1 MFSDHGKQD
10 NSRKNSLNNEN
21 LFFLLLEEEQTLRG
35 VQDRSYKTCHFC
47 EGHSLQKEK
56 NLSRFQRGIL
66 SHSIFLH
73 QIQDFW
79 NRGWQAKSHISRLK
93 KSLCKS
99 SKMTANFWNDFI
111 WSFMATTKCWKLYV
125 LYSYN
130 QYEVNLNSFKRSYEG
145 RMNYGGILSAF
156 SFHFQGEQRINKKKL
171 RKKSTK
177 SHSMLT

>member
-79 NRGWQAKSHISRLK
+79 NRGWQAKSHISFKEVSMQIVQDDSKLLK
-93 KSLCKS
+93 RFH
-99 SKMTANFWNDFI
+99 MI
-111 WSFMATTKCWKLYV
+111 I
-125 LYSYN
+125 
-130 QYEVNLNSFKRSYEG
+130 
-145 RMNYGGILSAF
+145 YG
-156 SFHFQGEQRINKKKL
+156 HD
-171 RKKSTK
+171 
-177 SHSMLT
+177 